1 MTGYSIEYI
10 PSQQVVILLI
20 MAASEVHEWLRSISN
35 GLDLE
40 RLAPL
45 FESRGFRTK
54 HSLTYLEKTDL
65 EVIINSPQR
74 LLLADKRIIEKELEN
89 IKKPTLQPKELF
101 PPFQNPP
108 LHVSLNT
115 SASNV
120 SVFNAPTC
128 TATSFSGNK
137 PQSTESAGTETMQSN
152 GYLHRKNMELTE
164 NLTLLAAQV
173 ASASNQLQIAKDEY
187 DQSCSHANGRKG
199 KLCTNCHQAGHY
211 KGKCQNPTCKDF
223 RVCMASEKHP
233 EAKSEIV
240 ELQRLVKELEKK
252 EKKAKEDFDSFKLA
266 RERSMNSFFAAMRP
280 RLRRQN
286 EGRYVDRFALDKDLV
301 ILKRILNN
309 KVPLTTE
316 RDWEF
321 PHQIEQYKRGLYA
334 YNP

>member
-1 MTGYSIEYI
+1 
-10 PSQQVVILLI
+10 
-20 MAASEVHEWLRSISN
+20 MAATSEVHEWLRSISN

-54 HSLTYLEKTDL
+54 TSLTYLEKNDL

-74 LLLADKRIIEKELEN
+74 LLLAEKRIIEKELEN
-89 IKKPTLQPKELF
+89 IKQPSLQPRELF
-101 PPFQNPP
+101 PKNPP
-108 LHVSLNT
+108 LHVNSLLMNT
-115 SASNV
+115 SASTV
-120 SVFNAPTC
+120 VFNTPTC
-128 TATSFSGNK
+128 TATSAASGNNT
-137 PQSTESAGTETMQSN
+137 QSAESAGTETTQSN
-152 GYLHRKNMELTE
+152 GYLHRKSIELTE
-164 NLTLLAAQV
+164 NLTLLGAQV
-173 ASASNQLQIAKDEY
+173 ASATNQLQIAKNEY
-187 DQSCSHANGRKG
+187 DQSCSQVNGRKG
-199 KLCTNCHQAGHY
+199 KLCTNCHQPGHY
-211 KGKCQNPTCKDF
+211 KGKCQNPPCEDF
-223 RVCMASEKHP
+223 RVCLAGEKHP

-252 EKKAKEDFDSFKLA
+252 EKKAKEDLDSFKLA
-266 RERSMNSFFAAMRP
+266 KERSMNSFFAAMRP

-286 EGRYVDRFALDKDLV
+286 EGRYVDRFALDKDLI

-321 PHQIEQYKRGLYA
+321 PHQIEQYKRGLQA